1 MAKTIIDKLELMI
14 DDLVFDREMSGKG
27 VLFRRENLDEL
38 ISILIDAREEIEKLQ
53 SVKKQWGTTWIS
65 RLRLKTNP
73 LSLTCF
79 AQAQWHS
86 T

>member
-53 SVKKQWGTTWIS
+53 SVKKQ
-65 RLRLKTNP
+65 
-73 LSLTCF
+73 
-79 AQAQWHS
+79 
-86 T
+86 

>member
-14 DDLVFDREMSGKG
+14 DDLVFDREISSKG

-53 SVKKQWGTTWIS
+53 SVKKQ
-65 RLRLKTNP
+65 
-73 LSLTCF
+73 
-79 AQAQWHS
+79 
-86 T
+86 